1 MSISRLYNSESCEC
15 ASGSK
20 TFEFLLRAGLKSRIV
35 TIRNITKL
43 SQWFPASRRA
53 MTGDRVNDPKGE
65 TSGKHSNSF
74 RFMALAVLSFS
85 AEIYVQLNTQVYAVS
100 SRMYCTV
107 ASAEHSQFDRK

>member
-35 TIRNITKL
+35 TIRNLTKL

-53 MTGDRVNDPKGE
+53 MTGDRVNNPKREG
-65 TSGKHSNSF
+65 GKHTNSF
-74 RFMALAVLSFS
+74 RLMALALYSFS
-85 AEIYVQLNTQVYAVS
+85 GTDIYS
-100 SRMYCTV
+100 
-107 ASAEHSQFDRK
+107 